1 MIAHVAHTLNTSI
14 TDLMDMD
21 LDEVQ
26 EWSREA
32 DRISKKQGGG

>member
-1 MIAHVAHTLNTSI
+1 MIAHVAHTLNTPI
-14 TDLMDMD
+14 TDLMNMD

-32 DRISKKQGGG
+32 DRIAKKQGGG